1 MKKIHVSSWE
11 EAQAKIEEVRAQY
24 PSKKILFR
32 GQSNESW
39 KLQSTLERKTS
50 KEFDVFS
57 YLILALRARN
67 EIEAFTGK
75 RWDIPD
81 VASLEQ
87 SFATKAQDIGVYF
100 PAYDYLA
107 YLRQHGFPS
116 PLLDWS
122 ESPNIAAYFAF
133 SDCDDFDPAI
143 YCYVERPN
151 DYKWGDLI
159 EPVITVHG
167 PYVTADKR
175 HFSQRAWYTVST
187 RFGLASERHI
197 FSSHENVFDREHE
210 EQDVLIKIIIPK
222 NEKMKVLKSLYDF
235 NINHYTLFLSEDS
248 LIKSLEFKTFDLP

>member
-1 MKKIHVSSWE
+1 MESHSTSSWE
-11 EAQAKIEEVRAQY
+11 EAQQLIESIRAKHSSQG
-24 PSKKILFR
+24 ILFR
-32 GQSNESW
+32 GQSNQAW
-39 KLQSTLERKTS
+39 KLQTTLERKTS
-50 KEFDVFS
+50 SEFDVLS
-57 YLILALRARN
+57 YLKLALRARN
-67 EIEAFTGK
+67 QIEAFTGK
-75 RWDIPD
+75 KWDIP
-81 VASLEQ
+81 SLEELEKN
-87 SFATKAQDIGVYF
+87 FAEKSQDLCVYF

-133 SDCDDFDPAI
+133 FDCNESDPAI

-151 DYKWGDLI
+151 GYKFGDLI
-159 EPVITVHG
+159 EPVINVHG

-187 RFGLASERHI
+187 RYGLVRERHI
-197 FSSHENVFDREHE
+197 YSSHEDVFD
-210 EQDVLIKIIIPK
+210 QDHDGQDELIKIIIPK
-222 NEKMKVLKSLYDF
+222 TEKMKVLKTLFDF

>member
-1 MKKIHVSSWE
+1 METHYTQGWE
-11 EAQAKIEEVRAQY
+11 EAQVIVESIKTKHSTQR
-24 PSKKILFR
+24 ILFR
-32 GQSNESW
+32 GQSNQVW

-50 KEFDVFS
+50 REFDVFS
-57 YLILALRARN
+57 YLKLALRARN

-75 RWDIPD
+75 RWEIP
-81 VASLEQ
+81 SLEDLTKN
-87 SFATKAQDIGVYF
+87 FAEKAQDIGVYF

-133 SDCDDFDPAI
+133 SECTDADPAI

-151 DYKWGDLI
+151 GYKFGDLI
-159 EPVITVHG
+159 DPAISVLG

-187 RFGLASERHI
+187 RFGLVRERHI
-197 FSSHENVFDREHE
+197 FSSHEDVFDQEHDG
-210 EQDVLIKIIIPK
+210 QDELIKIVVPQT
-222 NEKMKVLKSLYDF
+222 EKLKVLKSLYDF

-248 LIKSLEFKTFDLP
+248 LIRSLEFKTFDLS